1 MGCDI
6 HIIIQVLDLITNEF
20 KFVRESV
27 NTSQKI
33 RISEHLTFVI
43 YSDESNEK
51 LILMSSDEL
60 KDNLIKHA
68 DCQIDECD
76 CQIDFNL
83 EFHVKRDYRLS
94 AKIANVRSYGESE
107 ENMESRGLPDDAS
120 DILKHIFYEAQD
132 DIPLCECIDTGN
144 LHSHTYLYDY
154 EIENLNIE
162 NSQGLTELKRLL
174 TRVKDNFSGVESRFI
189 IAFDN

>member
-6 HIIIQVLDLITNEF
+6 HIIIQVLDPITNEF

-33 RISEHLTFVI
+33 RVDEHLTFVI

-60 KDNLIKHA
+60 KDSLVEHA
-68 DCQIDECD
+68 GCQVDECE
-76 CQIDFNL
+76 CQYDFNIQ
-83 EFHVKRDYRLS
+83 FHIKRDYRLF

-107 ENMESRGLPDDAS
+107 GNMESRGLPNDAS
-120 DILKHIFYEAQD
+120 DILEHIFYETQY
-132 DIPLCECIDTGN
+132 DIALCECIDPGN

-154 EIENLNIE
+154 EIENLNIDD
-162 NSQGLTELKRLL
+162 SQGLKELKQLL
-174 TRVKDNFSGVESRFI
+174 IRANDNFPGLESRFI